1 MHTTRLRQATPSPL
15 KPIEPG
21 RDVPPLKLVEP
32 GREERATRV
41 DTTISRTAHG
51 TSTTCAGRFSKP
63 AGFPGNQTGDPPRFD
78 NEVHVPDI

>member
-21 RDVPPLKLVEP
+21 RD
-32 GREERATRV
+32 ERAIRV

-51 TSTTCAGRFSKP
+51 ASTTCAGRFSKP
-63 AGFPGNQTGDPPRFD
+63 AGSPGSQTGDLPLFD